1 MESDVLR
8 ECVGILLEGGGEGE
22 GDVSRDIREARGN
35 DMGTKWFPGER
46 GRGIELVTIFVAI
59 ST

>member
-1 MESDVLR
+1 MLR